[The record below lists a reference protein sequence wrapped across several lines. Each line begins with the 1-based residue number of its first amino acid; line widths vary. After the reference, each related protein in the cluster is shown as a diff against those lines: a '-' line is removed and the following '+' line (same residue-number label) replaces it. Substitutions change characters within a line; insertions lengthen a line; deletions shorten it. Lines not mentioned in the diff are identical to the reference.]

1 MPQKNMFSK
10 ICPSQNAYSVV
21 LLGFLGAAAMQG
33 CTLINGIDDNQAD
46 AGDADAGDTGDAGE
60 NDGGAGF
67 NECEFDNGGCSPQ
80 RECIDIANGVRC
92 GDCPDGFT
100 DDTPTTCVDIDECED
115 DNGGCSPLRE
125 CINEEGDSSC
135 GDCAEGFKPKGARD
149 CEDIDECLTENVCL
163 PHEACQNIEGG
174 ATCRP
179 SDFERPQW
187 RIEDITTYTTTGN
200 NEIFV
205 DTTTGLQW
213 NADISQRGTYEEA
226 IDICK
231 NANFGGVSGWRL
243 PTLQELLTLVDYT
256 INGVST
262 TIPNADAARH
272 WSITPFAQLETEAL
286 SVNFEDGD
294 YFHLVKS
301 QDLAVRCVREPAPP
315 LLAAQQY
322 EVSESG
328 NTVRDVQTQLIWQRI
343 ASNTEHTFDEAVTF
357 CDGLSVD
364 GLTDWRVPTIKELVS
379 IAVFNT
385 RPSIDANL
393 FPNTSTAF
401 FWSST
406 TLANDPNQVWELG
419 FEDGDTFHFDIA
431 GSRDPVRCVHD
442 DIR

>member
-1 MPQKNMFSK
+1 MPKKNMF
-10 ICPSQNAYSVV
+10 PTTWLYRHTYSVV
-21 LLGFLGAAAMQG
+21 LLGLLGAVATQG
-33 CTLINGIDDNQAD
+33 CTLITGIDDQQID
-46 AGDADAGDTGDAGE
+46 AGDADAGDADDAGD

-163 PHEACQNIEGG
+163 PHQACQNVEGS
-174 ATCRP
+174 AACRP

-187 RIEDITTYTTTGN
+187 HIEDITTYTTVGN
-200 NEIFV
+200 NEIFL

-231 NANFGGVSGWRL
+231 STNFGGISGWRL

-256 INGVST
+256 QNNLAT
-262 TIPNADAARH
+262 TVPNAEDARH
-272 WSITPFAQLETEAL
+272 WSITPFTQDEREAL
-286 SVNFEDGD
+286 SVNFVDGD
-294 YFHLVKS
+294 YFHLVKN
-301 QDLAVRCVREPAPP
+301 QDLAVRCVRESAPP

-343 ASNTEHTFDEAVTF
+343 VSNTEHTFDGAVAF
-357 CDGLSVD
+357 CDDLSVD
-364 GLTDWRVPTIKELVS
+364 GLNEWRVPTIKELVG
-379 IAVFNT
+379 IAVMDTN
-385 RPSIDANL
+385 PSIDANL
-393 FPNTSTAF
+393 FPNTPPAF

-406 TLANDPNQVWELG
+406 HFAGNTNQVWELG
-419 FEDGDTFHFDIA
+419 FGDGDTFYFDIA
-431 GSRDPVRCVHD
+431 GSLDPVRCVHD